1 MQKNTRLS
9 EIDNEVEELCHQMN
23 DAWSKNDIETHIKLF
38 KQMKTLSEEG
48 KRIRKECGEEDENIM
63 DWIELK

>member
-23 DAWSKNDIETHIKLF
+23 DAWSKNDIETLSLIHI
-38 KQMKTLSEEG
+38 SEPT
-48 KRIRKECGEEDENIM
+48 RHA
-63 DWIELK
+63 